1 MANTRRKT
9 PSGSVRPVHESTMYS
24 VRPVLPRAS
33 AGVTPRPNHYNLALF
48 TLMQMISDGIILEH
62 VLQLPEST
70 HNGMAMD
77 HKIASVLIVYNT
89 KQSSYFLIFI
99 YIFIHIWKLQ
109 IRTWPRKLNAL

>member
-1 MANTRRKT
+1 
-9 PSGSVRPVHESTMYS
+9 
-24 VRPVLPRAS
+24 
-33 AGVTPRPNHYNLALF
+33 
-48 TLMQMISDGIILEH
+48 MQMISDGIILEH